1 MSYVFQRI
9 RLQANLTYNQQGPF
23 KGTVTYGIVS
33 TVFVAVLVIDELID
47 MLSIGTLIAYIMASV
62 SIIRLRYKPIN
73 GDYLNGNSSS
83 KSYIEHCFS
92 KIICLKVF

>member
-1 MSYVFQRI
+1 M
-9 RLQANLTYNQQGPF
+9 
-23 KGTVTYGIVS
+23 S

-83 KSYIEHCFS
+83 KSESDRLCTFLVTGRGKTLANSVEFFNIYF
-92 KIICLKVF
+92 FGR